1 MLCFLEGMNI
11 FHSFHTD
18 TENNPDVMRFRL
30 SLPRLTVFLKSP
42 HCLLIYY
49 SQDNRR
55 VIVIFEMPL
64 KADSNRKAAIQ
75 TGESDVWTRN
85 KRYLWSALQKLMQ
98 HFSAF
103 PLHSCY
109 ETNLLQI
116 PHFSGN
122 IKLHRIIFSTALCLW
137 MK

>member
-1 MLCFLEGMNI
+1 MNI

-75 TGESDVWTRN
+75 TGESDV
-85 KRYLWSALQKLMQ
+85 
-98 HFSAF
+98 
-103 PLHSCY
+103 
-109 ETNLLQI
+109 
-116 PHFSGN
+116 
-122 IKLHRIIFSTALCLW
+122 
-137 MK
+137 